1 MLGADLPSSSSRRSE
16 VGMRGTPEAQHP
28 LYYVIDVEA
37 LIPAEHPLRTIKRRV
52 DAELARLAPDFARL
66 YSERGRPSIPPE
78 QLLKALLLQ
87 ALYSIR
93 SERLLVEEISVNLRY
108 RWFLD
113 LRLDAPVWDAT
124 TFTKNRER
132 FAEGDLLQ
140 RFFDGVVRQ
149 AIDDGLVSAEHFSV
163 DGTLLQAWASMK
175 SVKPIAQQGT
185 TVADG
190 APEDDPGNPSVDF
203 RGERRSNQTHR
214 SVTDP
219 EARLAVKAAG
229 QAARLA
235 YAGHALLEHRSGLLV
250 AVRATPAL
258 ATTAEREAALAMLA
272 HLRRRHRRL
281 RPHTLG
287 ADKGY
292 DAGPFL
298 CTLEQAYGIVPHV
311 AIRATGMR
319 RPTPETAARRRAA
332 RRHRQTGFQSSQR
345 WRKRLEEAWGWAKT
359 VGGLHRLRH
368 RGLWKVNQCLLTVL
382 AAYNLVRLARLLPG

>member
-1 MLGADLPSSSSRRSE
+1 MMCSSRSFIMLGADLPSSSSRRSE

-229 QAARLA
+229 SSPCARRPRSRPPPSERPRWRCWRISGDA
-235 YAGHALLEHRSGLLV
+235 TGGCGRTRWGPTRATTPGRSCARWSKPTGSCRTWRSG
-250 AVRATPAL
+250 P
-258 ATTAEREAALAMLA
+258 
-272 HLRRRHRRL
+272 
-281 RPHTLG
+281 PG
-287 ADKGY
+287 
-292 DAGPFL
+292 
-298 CTLEQAYGIVPHV
+298 C
-311 AIRATGMR
+311 
-319 RPTPETAARRRAA
+319 AARRPRRPPAVARPGGIGRQAFRAVSA
-332 RRHRQTGFQSSQR
+332 GASDSRKPGAGRRPLEGCTGCGTGDCGR
-345 WRKRLEEAWGWAKT
+345 
-359 VGGLHRLRH
+359 
-368 RGLWKVNQCLLTVL
+368 
-382 AAYNLVRLARLLPG
+382 